1 VKRNA
6 FGFALLL
13 AGVIAGIAIGRAM
26 PLAVAQDHP
35 HEGHGEAHKTPP
47 QHVTIRY
54 MAGDRTDVMGIP
66 AVTGFSVESLGGE
79 KKFLVCTTATGQR
92 TYFAYDAV
100 VVVDARAMGSPSTE
114 GLGKDAPGGK

>member
-1 VKRNA
+1 MNRNA

-13 AGVIAGIAIGRAM
+13 AGAVAGIAIGRAT
-26 PLAVAQDHP
+26 PLATAQEHP
-35 HEGHGEAHKTPP
+35 HEGHEGPHKTAP

-100 VVVDARAMGSPSTE
+100 LVVDSRAMGSPSTE